1 MDHSFVNPS
10 LQILKSGLALER
22 ASSKHSVVSLL
33 HAFDGT
39 EVIHHRL
46 DKGSRWGISPDEEE
60 TERLEAVYIL
70 SGKLKMKRS
79 TEETTLLNGDFLS
92 GTPINEYLVLTA
104 LEESAF
110 LYITS
115 KPVFHYYSHD
125 TRNFEELAIKIEQKD
140 GYTADHC
147 SRIKD
152 LAMLV
157 GDKMGLHSESL
168 MKLHFGALLHDIGK
182 TQVPE
187 EILLKPSKLTE
198 EEWAI
203 MKLHTSYGAEM
214 LRETCIS
221 HFLLAAE
228 VVEQHH
234 ERYDGSGYPRGLKK
248 EEISLEAAI
257 VGLVDSYDAITS
269 ERVYQHARSHES
281 ALNELRGLRGIK
293 YQPDVVDAFTDV
305 IEHHRKGGD

>member
-1 MDHSFVNPS
+1 M
-10 LQILKSGLALER
+10 ALER
-22 ASSKHSVVSLL
+22 ASLKHSVSSLL
-33 HAFDGT
+33 HACDGT
-39 EVIHHRL
+39 EVIHHHL
-46 DKGSRWGISPDEEE
+46 DKGARWGISPDEDD
-60 TERLEAVYIL
+60 TRRLEGVYVL
-70 SGKLKMKRS
+70 SGKLKMKRVS
-79 TEETTLLNGDFLS
+79 EESILENGDFLS
-92 GTPINEYLVLTA
+92 GTPINEFLVLTA
-104 LEESAF
+104 LEDSAF
-110 LYITS
+110 LYMS
-115 KPVFHYYSHD
+115 SQPVFHSYSHD
-125 TRNFEELAIKIEQKD
+125 TRHFEELAIKIEQKD

-187 EILLKPSKLTE
+187 DVLLKPSKLTE
-198 EEWAI
+198 EEWAM
-203 MKLHTSYGAEM
+203 MKQHTTYGAEM

-221 HFLLAAE
+221 HFLIAAE

-234 ERYDGSGYPRGLKK
+234 ERYDGSGYPTGLKK
-248 EEISLEAAI
+248 EAISLEAAI

-281 ALNELRGLRGIK
+281 AIEELKQLRGIK
-293 YQPDVVDAFTDV
+293 YHPDVVDAFTEV
-305 IEHHRKGGD
+305 IEAYRKGGE